1 MRPGLVEGKDKTV
14 QLTQEQLRA
23 AKEGGIEFQP
33 ATPEQVA
40 RLTMQRRI
48 FLLPDGQPHVGS
60 RNGTVWETHGAIA
73 LLIDGEAKGQPAA
86 VVETLQE
93 AAAADVE
100 TAVAMAAEQGSARG
114 AQVIK
119 RGPGRPRGAW
129 GAAKRRTS

>member
-1 MRPGLVEGKDKTV
+1 M
-14 QLTQEQLRA
+14 QLTQEQLQAARA
-23 AKEGGIEFQP
+23 RGIDFHP
-33 ATPEQVA
+33 ATAEQVA

-60 RNGTVWETHGAIA
+60 RNGTVWETHGAVA
-73 LLIDGEAKGQPAA
+73 RLIEDEAAAQPLAMA
-86 VVETLQE
+86 ETLQE

-100 TAVAMAAEQGSARG
+100 TAVAMAAEKGSGRG

-129 GAAKRRTS
+129 GGAKRRTS